1 MRRLIL
7 FAIGVLASLAVG
19 AAGAYFTAQA
29 QVPDNVIRAG
39 SVAVSTEPTAAAI
52 SIDAL
57 APGATV
63 TKPLTLVNDGNLPV
77 SIVVTAAKK
86 AGITD
91 FYDTLTCRVLSDGLA
106 VYDGPM
112 MSLKTSPVV
121 LQPGARSQLQFG
133 VGLPTTAG
141 NAMAGAYAKVTLY
154 VDWEQVR

>member
-7 FAIGVLASLAVG
+7 FAIGALTALAVG

-29 QVPDNVIRAG
+29 QVPENMIRAG

-57 APGATV
+57 APGAVV

-77 SIVVTAAKK
+77 SVTVTCAKK
-86 AGITD
+86 AGITE
-91 FYDTLTCRVLSDGLA
+91 FYDALTCRVLSDGLA

-112 MSLKTSPVV
+112 TAMKTSPVT
-121 LQPGARSQLQFG
+121 LQPGTRSQLQFG
-133 VGLPTTAG
+133 VGLPATAG
-141 NAMAGAYAKVTLY
+141 NTLAGGYVKVTLY
-154 VDWEQVR
+154 VDSEQVK

>member
-7 FAIGVLASLAVG
+7 FAIGALTALAIG

-29 QVPDNVIRAG
+29 QVPENVIRAG

-52 SIDAL
+52 SIDVL

-63 TKPLTLVNDGNLPV
+63 TKPLTVVNDGNLPV
-77 SIVVTAAKK
+77 SVVVSAAKK
-86 AGITD
+86 AGITE
-91 FYDTLTCRVLSDGLA
+91 FYDALTCRVLSDGES

-112 MSLKTSPVV
+112 TTLKTSPVV

-133 VGLPTTAG
+133 VGLPSTAG
-141 NAMAGAYAKVTLY
+141 NTLSGAYAKLTLY
-154 VDWEQVR
+154 VDAEQVR